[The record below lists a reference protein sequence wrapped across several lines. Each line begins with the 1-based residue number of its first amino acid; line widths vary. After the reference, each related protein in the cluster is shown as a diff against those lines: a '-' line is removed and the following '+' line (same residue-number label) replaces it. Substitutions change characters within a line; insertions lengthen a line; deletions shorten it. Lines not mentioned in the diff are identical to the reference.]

1 MQENI
6 CEMLKANYHL
16 KFFLLTGIFCLL
28 ILLLGWLLPSIIHED
43 IWMILA
49 FLATTTYLVGIISI
63 WLLKGSSENL
73 LQVKLLGMVTRILAS
88 LSFIAIMVF
97 TGTENI
103 LLFVVNFFILFLFY
117 LVFDIYV
124 FLANL
129 RPISK

>member
-1 MQENI
+1 MT
-6 CEMLKANYHL
+6 LKTNYHL

-28 ILLLGWLLPSIIHED
+28 ILLFGWLLPSTVHEE
-43 IWMILA
+43 IWKILF
-49 FLATTTYLVGIISI
+49 FLAITSYLVGIMSL

-73 LQVKLLGMVTRILAS
+73 LQVKLLGMIIRILSS
-88 LSFIAIMVF
+88 LSFIGIMVF
-97 TGTENI
+97 MGSENI

-117 LVFDIYV
+117 LVFDIYT